1 VKAIGT
7 LDVHALLDPILKALE
22 DIKTQL
28 DNGLDGTAAALKQLQ
43 AALP

>member
-1 VKAIGT
+1 
-7 LDVHALLDPILKALE
+7 VHKLLDPILKALD

-28 DNGLDGTAAALKQLQ
+28 DDGLDGTASSLKQLQ